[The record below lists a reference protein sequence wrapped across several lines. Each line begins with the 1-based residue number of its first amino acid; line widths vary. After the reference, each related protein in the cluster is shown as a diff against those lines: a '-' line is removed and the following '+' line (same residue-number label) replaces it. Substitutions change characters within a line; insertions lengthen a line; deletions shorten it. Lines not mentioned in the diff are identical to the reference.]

1 MEPTTDHFFRQ
12 LCDSLGFACVAVDGD
27 LRVRFWNG
35 QAAEQFK
42 RSSEEM
48 LGRPFLE
55 ILSDADQQEAK
66 RCFEQTIKT
75 GQHHETEVKYS
86 GNHGQRVT
94 LILIISPILD
104 EAGHCIGASAGMR
117 DISKRKRMS
126 RELADSRRMSAL
138 GRMAGG
144 VAHHFNNILG
154 GMLTSIDYVLSSD
167 SPREL
172 RKTLRLL
179 AQAIGRATRITNQL
193 AAFAE
198 SENQLIEWKELNPI
212 LDICLDRLR
221 AQARKSNINLETD
234 IEQVASAPFEAD
246 RLLPVLESLA
256 QNAFDAMNEGGT
268 LTIKMVRRENWAVI
282 TIADTGCGIPEDMQD
297 RLFEP
302 FFTTKGEL
310 AGGEGRNIGLGLAAV
325 HGLVSEMG
333 GTIRLTSQVGEGTQA
348 EIRLPL
354 DRKPPGDHDQ
364 PKAL

>member
-1 MEPTTDHFFRQ
+1 MEPTTDRFFRH
-12 LCDSLGFACVAVDGD
+12 LCDSLGFVCVAVDRD
-27 LRVRFWNG
+27 LRVTFWNK
-35 QAAEQFK
+35 QAADQFQ
-42 RSSEEM
+42 RSSTDM
-48 LGRPFLE
+48 MGQPFLE
-55 ILSDADQQEAK
+55 ILSDSGREDAQ
-66 RCFEQTIKT
+66 RCFDQTITT
-75 GQHHETEVKYS
+75 GQPHETEVKYS
-86 GNHGQRVT
+86 PDHGPRIT
-94 LILIISPILD
+94 LVLIISPILD
-104 EAGHCIGASAGMR
+104 DNGTCIGASASMR
-117 DISKRKRMS
+117 DISHRKRMS
-126 RELADSRRMSAL
+126 RHFADSRRMAAL

-198 SENQLIEWKELNPI
+198 SENQIIEWKELNPI
-212 LDICLDRLR
+212 LEVFLDRLR
-221 AQARKSNINLETD
+221 PQVRRAGITLETD
-234 IEQVASAPFEAD
+234 IEQVASATFEAD

-256 QNAFDAMNEGGT
+256 QNAFDAMSEGGT
-268 LTIKMVRRENWAVI
+268 LTIKMARREDHAVI
-282 TIADTGCGIPEDMQD
+282 TIADTGCGIPEDIQD

-310 AGGEGRNIGLGLAAV
+310 AGGEGHNIGLGLAAV

-333 GTIRLTSQVGEGTQA
+333 GTIRLTSQAGEGTQA

-354 DRKPPGDHDQ
+354 NRKPPDDRDQ
-364 PKAL
+364 TKR

>member
-1 MEPTTDHFFRQ
+1 MEPTTDRFFRQ
-12 LCDSLGFACVAVDGD
+12 LCDNLGFVCVAVDRD
-27 LRVRFWNG
+27 LLVRFWNR
-35 QAAEQFK
+35 QAAEQFH

-55 ILSDADQQEAK
+55 ILSDADRQEAQ

-75 GQHHETEVKYS
+75 GQPHETEVKYS
-86 GNHGQRVT
+86 GNHGSRLT

-104 EAGHCIGASAGMR
+104 DKGHCFGASAGMR

-179 AQAIGRATRITNQL
+179 AHAIGRATRITNQL

-212 LDICLDRLR
+212 LDYFLDRLR
-221 AQARKSNINLETD
+221 PQARKIGMKLETD
-234 IEQVASAPFEAD
+234 IEQVSSSPFEAE

-256 QNAFDAMNEGGT
+256 QNAFDAMSEGGT
-268 LTIKMVRRENWAVI
+268 LTIKMARREDRAVI
-282 TIADTGCGIPEDMQD
+282 TILDTGCGIPEDMQD

-310 AGGEGRNIGLGLAAV
+310 AGGEGHNIGLGLAAV

-354 DRKPPGDHDQ
+354 DRKPPDDRDQ
-364 PKAL
+364 TKA